1 MPKKKVVRTRRRE
14 KKHVTVGQAH
24 IQSTFNNTVVSL
36 TDAQGNVLA
45 WGSAG
50 SQGFKGSRKST
61 PFAAQITAEATARR
75 AMPPGMHTQVR
86 RRKVSDYG
94 IQLRAKQRARRIYFL
109 LEGQFRL
116 YFDRAAKM
124 AGVTGLNLLR
134 LLETRLDNVV
144 YRVGFAS
151 SRRDA
156 RQIVSHRHI
165 TVNGRIVNIPPYPVR
180 VGDTIAI
187 KEKSKEIERIK
198 NALDAGEQRT
208 VAPWLSLDKD
218 NMTAKVVAQP
228 GRDDT
233 DQTIQEQLI
242 GAFCSG

>member
-1 MPKKKVVRTRRRE
+1 
-14 KKHVTVGQAH
+14 
-24 IQSTFNNTVVSL
+24 
-36 TDAQGNVLA
+36 
-45 WGSAG
+45 
-50 SQGFKGSRKST
+50 
-61 PFAAQITAEATARR
+61 
-75 AMPPGMHTQVR
+75 
-86 RRKVSDYG
+86 VSDYG

-156 RQIVSHRHI
+156 RQLVSHCHI
-165 TVNGRIVNIPPYPVR
+165 TVNGRLVNVPSYAVR
-180 VGDTIAI
+180 VGDVIAI
-187 KEKSKEIERIK
+187 KDSSKEVDRIK
-198 NALDAGEQRT
+198 NALDAGEQK
-208 VAPWLSLDKD
+208 VIAPWLSVDKEQ
-218 NMTAKVVAQP
+218 MTAKVLAQP
-228 GRDDT
+228 GRDDI

-242 GAFCSG
+242 VEFYSR